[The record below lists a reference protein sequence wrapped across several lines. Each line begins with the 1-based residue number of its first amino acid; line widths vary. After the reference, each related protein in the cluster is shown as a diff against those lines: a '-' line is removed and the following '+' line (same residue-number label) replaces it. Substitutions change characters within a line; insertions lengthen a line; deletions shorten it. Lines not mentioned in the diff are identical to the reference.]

1 MDRETY
7 LGCAGQVPLKEAPNK
22 RFTTPFFANN
32 VERDGENVE
41 IPL

>member
-7 LGCAGQVPLKEAPNK
+7 LACPGQVPLKEAPNK
-22 RFTTPFFANN
+22 RFTTPFFAQF
-32 VERDGENVE
+32 VEKEGETVE